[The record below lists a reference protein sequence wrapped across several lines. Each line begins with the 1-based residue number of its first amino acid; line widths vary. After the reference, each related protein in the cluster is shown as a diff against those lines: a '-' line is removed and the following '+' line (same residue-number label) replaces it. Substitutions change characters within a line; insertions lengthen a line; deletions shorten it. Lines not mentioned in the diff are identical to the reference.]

1 LRPAETSHAETRP
14 FDLSVGHHVRLNPKP
29 RGDVFDL
36 ALKGKLATIL
46 AIERDFDDRVHVAVT
61 LSDDPGGDLGAAGF
75 PGHRFYFSREE
86 IEPVSSGDHP

>member
-1 LRPAETSHAETRP
+1 
-14 FDLSVGHHVRLNPKP
+14 
-29 RGDVFDL
+29 
-36 ALKGKLATIL
+36 LATIL

-86 IEPVSSGDHP
+86 IEPVSSGDRP